1 MLRLL
6 CGWFL
11 FNFFAVVLGRITN
24 DVFHMQRF
32 YYYNKQ
38 KINVQMSLNVQMF
51 FFHSET
57 EKNFGIYCDT
67 IT

>member
-1 MLRLL
+1 MVRLL
-6 CGWFL
+6 CGCFL

-38 KINVQMSLNVQMF
+38 INKCSNEFECANVLF
-51 FFHSET
+51 LL
-57 EKNFGIYCDT
+57 
-67 IT
+67 